1 MTNQKLLTI
10 IFSFLKNN
18 RQLMIELDHVSQS
31 YTLNNNELGRSRG
44 FQTEIEE
51 IIRRQKT

>member
-1 MTNQKLLTI
+1 
-10 IFSFLKNN
+10 
-18 RQLMIELDHVSQS
+18 MIELDHVSQS

-51 IIRRQKT
+51 IIRRQKTWNLE

>member
-1 MTNQKLLTI
+1 
-10 IFSFLKNN
+10 
-18 RQLMIELDHVSQS
+18 MIELDHVSQS

-51 IIRRQKT
+51 IIRRQRLGTSNERTYRSLL